1 MAKTKISEYDSTA
14 ANNTDIDSINIAE
27 GCAPSGINNAIREL
41 MAHLKDMNI
50 GSTITMLNTT
60 EEDGE
65 GGRANKIIFKGEQSG
80 GEESVLGEIQASHD
94 GTSDDQKGD
103 LIFRTN
109 DGSDGT
115 SPTQVAKL
123 DSAGNLLVGANE
135 SGIGSSASDT
145 GVVLRGGIGYAEV
158 TRDGGTVGRFNRLTS
173 DGTIVDFAK
182 DGTQV
187 GTVDSLAASGIAIAN
202 PQSNSYIA
210 LLAHNQSNGIFYEDG
225 SSKRFTPYSSRD
237 NDIDLGFSTGR
248 WKDLYL
254 SGGAYIGGTGAANY
268 LDDYEEGTWTP
279 VLQFGGAG
287 SSSSTG
293 VSYTAQVGRYTKV
306 GKKVTIE
313 GGVAI
318 TSRGSSTGDFNIGG
332 LPFTQEDTGPF
343 SDAVVAF
350 GFVNATTLPSQQ
362 LLGLI
367 ARGTT
372 QIFPREV
379 VNGSMTT
386 IAHGDLTNN
395 SSFIF
400 FSTYFTAS

>member
-1 MAKTKISEYDSTA
+1 MAKTKISEFDSTP
-14 ANNTDIDSINIAE
+14 ANNTDINGINIAE
-27 GCAPSGINNAIREL
+27 GCAPSGINNALRQM
-41 MAHLKDMNI
+41 MANLKDMNI
-50 GSTITMLNTT
+50 RSTITMLNTT
-60 EEDGE
+60 EEDSD

-187 GTVDSLAASGIAIAN
+187 GSIVTGGGDLAIGTGTTSGMRFN
-202 PQSNSYIA
+202 DTLSNV
-210 LLAHNQSNGIFYEDG
+210 L
-225 SSKRFTPYSSRD
+225 PYNVGGVAYSD
-237 NDIDLGFSTGR
+237 NAIDLGYSTVR

-254 SGGAYIGGTGAANY
+254 SGGVYLGGTTSSNE
-268 LDDYEEGTWTP
+268 LDDYEEGTFTP
-279 VLQFGGAG
+279 VLSDATSGGNNAG
-287 SSSSTG
+287 IGTLIG
-293 VSYTAQVGRYTKV
+293 EYTKV
-306 GKKVTIE
+306 GSLVYVTIVL
-313 GGVAI
+313 GNINTSGMTSSNAI
-318 TSRGSSTGDFNIGG
+318 FVQG
-332 LPFTQEDTGPF
+332 LPFSGKSTSSISQHLIIRADQINVNSDCYGITGII
-343 SDAVVAF
+343 
-350 GFVNATTLPSQQ
+350 GNN
-362 LLGLI
+362 
-367 ARGTT
+367 GTT
-372 QIFPREV
+372 IQMNENRDST
-379 VNGSMTT
+379 NDT
-386 IAHGDLTNN
+386 ALTVSKIINQ
-395 SSFIF
+395 SSDILL
-400 FSTYFTAS
+400 SGTYKSN